1 MALGRP
7 KAADRPDGVAGTV
20 MEDGKDETVL
30 FIPVG
35 HCRQTA
41 QGERWR
47 AQESLRRRSLLSRAR
62 VRRRDVGSP
71 VALHQPRGPVAS
83 HHRRIRFARR
93 TRISSRDL

>member
-41 QGERWR
+41 QGR
-47 AQESLRRRSLLSRAR
+47 A
-62 VRRRDVGSP
+62 
-71 VALHQPRGPVAS
+71 VAGPVA
-83 HHRRIRFARR
+83 HVAPDPTWRIP
-93 TRISSRDL
+93 TIPRDGATTNP